1 MDINLSCSAQLAEI
15 RNIRV
20 YSVLIAKVIKNP
32 LKPLIEFGNID
43 AIQKSRFYL
52 ASDIKIRKRF
62 QWWCKQYL
70 ISYKQYPISYNT
82 IE

>member
-43 AIQKSRFYL
+43 AIQKSRF
-52 ASDIKIRKRF
+52 IRLPTLQPENVF
-62 QWWCKQYL
+62 
-70 ISYKQYPISYNT
+70 SGGVENT
-82 IE
+82 L